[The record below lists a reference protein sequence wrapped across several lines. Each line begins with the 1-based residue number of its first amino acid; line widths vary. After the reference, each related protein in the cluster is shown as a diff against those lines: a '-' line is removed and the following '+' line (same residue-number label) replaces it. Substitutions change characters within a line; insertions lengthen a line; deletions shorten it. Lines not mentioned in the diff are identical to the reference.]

1 MLYLRGEGKESPQ
14 NSTNKMDR
22 RKFLRWFG
30 KGALVTVATASG
42 LSLILCGKN
51 PPEDHVTYH
60 ELFNDSVKITRTE
73 TTQRSM
79 WDNLIRA
86 VKLDFEINQP
96 GNYLFEGWVENYRSN
111 DTLGEKWEY
120 QVSEAP
126 YKEGRDLHSSIYRLE
141 ATRVGKDGK
150 IERDTEEFR
159 HHGRAGSLE

>member
-1 MLYLRGEGKESPQ
+1 
-14 NSTNKMDR
+14 MDR
-22 RKFLRWFG
+22 RKFLQWFG

-96 GNYLFEGWVENYRSN
+96 GNYLFEGW
-111 DTLGEKWEY
+111 
-120 QVSEAP
+120 
-126 YKEGRDLHSSIYRLE
+126 DLHSSIYRLE